1 MIYAEAEKRI
11 AKLRQ
16 EIDRYRYQ
24 YHVLNSL
31 EISEAALD
39 ALKHELYQIESEFP

>member
-1 MIYAEAEKRI
+1 MTKSHAAERI

-16 EIDRYRYQ
+16 EIDKYRYQ
-24 YHVLNSL
+24 YHVLNTL

-39 ALKHELYQIESEFP
+39 SL